1 MPRKGQL
8 KERVVMVINTNIAAL
23 TSANN
28 LNNSTN
34 MLNESLARLSSGSK
48 IVNPSDDPAGLAE
61 SIALNAQIGQTGAAN
76 GNVSNAVSFAQTQ
89 DGYLQQVGSALDQMS
104 TLAVEAQDGTKT
116 NAERADYQKE
126 FSTLAGYITNTATAN
141 FNGVSLFSSAALS
154 VTTDGT
160 GGTYSMT
167 GVNLGAS
174 QYTGATAAD
183 ISTTS
188 GAVSALTAVT
198 TAITQLATD
207 RATVGANEER
217 LNFVG
222 QELGV
227 LQTNLSAANSQI
239 SDVDVAT
246 ESTNYAKYQILVQSG
261 TSMLAQ
267 ANQNPQS
274 VLKLLQ

>member
-1 MPRKGQL
+1 
-8 KERVVMVINTNIAAL
+8 MVINTNIAAL
-23 TSANN
+23 NSANN
-28 LNNSTN
+28 LNKSTN

-48 IVNPSDDPAGLAE
+48 IVNASDDPAGLAE
-61 SIALNAQIGQTGAAN
+61 SISLNAQINQTSAAN
-76 GNVSNAVSFAQTQ
+76 SNVSNANSFSQTQ

-116 NAERADYQKE
+116 DSERADYQKE
-126 FSTLAGYITNTATAN
+126 FAALSSYITDTAGKA
-141 FNGVSLFSSAALS
+141 FNGVSLFSASALT
-154 VTTDGT
+154 VTTDGSGDT
-160 GGTYSMT
+160 FSMT
-167 GVNLGAS
+167 GIDLGATA
-174 QYTGATAAD
+174 YTGATGAD
-183 ISTTS
+183 VSTTV
-188 GAVSALTAVT
+188 GAASALTLVT
-198 TAITQLATD
+198 AAITQLATD
-207 RATVGANEER
+207 RATVGASEER
-217 LNFVG
+217 LNYTN

-227 LQTNLSAANSQI
+227 LNTNLTAANSQI

>member
-76 GNVSNAVSFAQTQ
+76 SNVSNAVSFAQTQ

-116 NAERADYQKE
+116 NTERADYQKE

-141 FNGVSLFSSAALS
+141 FNGVSLFSSASLS

-183 ISTTS
+183 ISTTA

-198 TAITQLATD
+198 AAITQLATD

-274 VLKLLQ
+274 VLKLLS

>member
-1 MPRKGQL
+1 
-8 KERVVMVINTNIAAL
+8 MVINTNISAL

-61 SIALNAQIGQTGAAN
+61 SISLNAQINQTGAAN
-76 GNVSNAVSFAQTQ
+76 DNVSNAVSFAQTQ
-89 DGYLQQVGSALDQMS
+89 DGFLQQVGSALDQMS

-116 NAERADYQKE
+116 NTERADYQKE
-126 FSTLAGYITNTATAN
+126 FSTLSAYITDTATKN
-141 FNGVSLFSSAALS
+141 FNGVSLFSAASLT

-160 GGTYSMT
+160 GATFSMT
-167 GVNLGAS
+167 GVNLGATA
-174 QYTGATAAD
+174 YTGATGAD
-183 ISTTS
+183 ISTTT
-188 GAVSALTAVT
+188 GAVAALTAVT
-198 TAITQLATD
+198 AAITQLATD
-207 RATVGANEER
+207 RATVGANEDR
-217 LNFVG
+217 LNFTG

-239 SDVDVAT
+239 SDVDVAQ
-246 ESTNYAKYQILVQSG
+246 ESTNFAKYQILVQSG

>member
-1 MPRKGQL
+1 
-8 KERVVMVINTNIAAL
+8 MVINTNISAL

-61 SIALNAQIGQTGAAN
+61 SISLTAQIGQTTAAN
-76 GNVSNAVSFAQTQ
+76 SNVSNAVSFAQTQ

-126 FSTLAGYITNTATAN
+126 FSTLAGYISNTGTAA
-141 FNGVSLFSSAALS
+141 FNGVSLFSSAALT

-160 GGTYSMT
+160 GSTFSMT
-167 GVNLGAS
+167 GVDLSGTA
-174 QYTGATAAD
+174 YTGATGAD
-183 ISTTS
+183 ISTTT
-188 GAVSALTAVT
+188 GAAAALTAVAA
-198 TAITQLATD
+198 AITQLATD
-207 RATVGANEER
+207 RATVGASEER
-217 LNFVG
+217 LNYTG

-227 LQTNLSAANSQI
+227 LSTNLSAANSQI

-246 ESTNYAKYQILVQSG
+246 ESTNFAKYQILVQSG